1 MHDAGGGA
9 TAGAAAG
16 SARDGGNVA
25 AGAAAAAAAAGDA
38 GRAFSGRRRASMGI
52 ARSNSSGMAVSS
64 PEQSCGSS
72 PGATSTAIDGAQSM
86 LVDAGR
92 DSRRRSC
99 SSAGGRKRYNGGGGL
114 SRGDSQRRVDQVLQ
128 LLEGEATGKPAAG
141 SRLAY
146 GLARAA
152 DGAAAQVLLN
162 RFPNAYTAAAG
173 CASPGGSSV
182 ATLPSLVSADSLR
195 SCASGAFAF
204 GINAAAATCLSE
216 WPLASSLC
224 ASPAKPSSLQR
235 FGDAGAGGQTPDVYG
250 QNPAAGGGAG
260 SFSEEELDAAITAA
274 EADETSFAVTAAAA
288 AAARAEAAE
297 TEPAGG
303 GSGRGAFAIAID
315 AAAFACLREWPLA
328 SSLCTSPAQ
337 PSSLRRDGNAADA
350 DGQSHAVGSGAGA
363 VGISEAELDVAIAAV
378 EADEAAATAMA
389 VATAAAAAAAAAMAA
404 AAEAVEAEAAMGAI
418 AAGGWQQQAGLRFD
432 DGSME
437 RRYVEWQGLQAQK
450 VGQSSAVQDACC
462 ARTGAA
468 GCRAVTDS
476 PKPR

>member
-1 MHDAGGGA
+1 M
-9 TAGAAAG
+9 
-16 SARDGGNVA
+16 
-25 AGAAAAAAAAGDA
+25 AAAASAAATASAGSTKYCSCWRGKLPGSRPPAAGWPTASPVRRTARQRRCCSTGSPMRIQRRQGAPRRAAAALPHC
-38 GRAFSGRRRASMGI
+38 RAW
-52 ARSNSSGMAVSS
+52 
-64 PEQSCGSS
+64 
-72 PGATSTAIDGAQSM
+72 
-86 LVDAGR
+86 
-92 DSRRRSC
+92 SRRTRC
-99 SSAGGRKRYNGGGGL
+99 
-114 SRGDSQRRVDQVLQ
+114 
-128 LLEGEATGKPAAG
+128 
-141 SRLAY
+141 
-146 GLARAA
+146 
-152 DGAAAQVLLN
+152 
-162 RFPNAYTAAAG
+162 
-173 CASPGGSSV
+173 
-182 ATLPSLVSADSLR
+182 
-195 SCASGAFAF
+195 
-204 GINAAAATCLSE
+204 AAAATCLSE